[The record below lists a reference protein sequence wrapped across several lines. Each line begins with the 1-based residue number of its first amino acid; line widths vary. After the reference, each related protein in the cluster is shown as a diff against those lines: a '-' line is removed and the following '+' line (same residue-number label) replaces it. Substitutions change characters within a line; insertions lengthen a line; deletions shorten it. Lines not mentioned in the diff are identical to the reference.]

1 MRAINYR
8 YPHKISKSKPAII
21 YVFAD
26 THFPFADMDKLKKH
40 IKMCK
45 KEKAGWFH
53 LGDWCEFISPKDRRF
68 DINKK
73 APAITEQIDMAVDTF
88 EPIKEQGIAVLS
100 GNHEDSIERNYGSV
114 MKGRGGIATLL
125 GVPYLGDMGFVTV
138 KLHRTDTNYFTKTL
152 FMWHGHGGGELLGSK
167 VIKMDRLSHKFDADI
182 HILGHMHTYIPAI
195 PRIIKG
201 VVTYKRHPI
210 ITDRIVYSFAVP
222 GYADS
227 YRDSSTPNYVTA
239 RAYYPQVIGCV
250 RMEIG
255 VDSVR
260 IEVLE

>member
-1 MRAINYR
+1 MTN
-8 YPHKISKSKPAII
+8 PPPS
-21 YVFAD
+21 
-26 THFPFADMDKLKKH
+26 
-40 IKMCK
+40 
-45 KEKAGWFH
+45 
-53 LGDWCEFISPKDRRF
+53 
-68 DINKK
+68 
-73 APAITEQIDMAVDTF
+73 ITEQIDEAVDTF
-88 EPIKEQGIAVLS
+88 WPIRKQGIAVLS
-100 GNHEDSIERNYGSV
+100 GNHEDTIERTYGSV

-125 GVPYLGDMGFVTV
+125 GVPYLGDMGFVTCRF
-138 KLHRTDTNYFTKTL
+138 HRTDTNYFTKTM

-182 HILGHMHTYIPAI
+182 HMLGHMHTYIPAI

-227 YRDSSTPNYVTA
+227 YRESDTPNYVTA
-239 RAYYPQVIGCV
+239 RAYYPQIIGCV